1 MKTIFVSLV
10 RCLIASHFLL
20 VFFSLNVSG
29 EEIMIV
35 SGSSSKDEGNTN
47 LHSTQIKETFATNS
61 DSSRLSVYN
70 NIAITLNNI
79 ASNSQTAVSQKENT
93 QPVLDIYQ
101 QIISVLGSIAGNIES
116 TKAINTTNQQA
127 IPVSQPLNLYAS
139 KNGAI
144 ARGKKVFHE
153 MQCISCHGINGKG
166 HEAKTNMKD
175 ERGLPIMAA
184 DLTQPSSFG
193 NGNARK
199 DIFRTVMTGLDG
211 SPMPSFVDL
220 FVGEEDRAW
229 DLVEYV
235 YSLQED
241 ALARFLP

>member
-1 MKTIFVSLV
+1 MENSIYKLTGCLMLAFPFLV
-10 RCLIASHFLL
+10 LFTPSA
-20 VFFSLNVSG
+20 
-29 EEIMIV
+29 
-35 SGSSSKDEGNTN
+35 
-47 LHSTQIKETFATNS
+47 FA
-61 DSSRLSVYN
+61 D
-70 NIAITLNNI
+70 
-79 ASNSQTAVSQKENT
+79 ENT
-93 QPVLDIYQ
+93 ANADHTVYRANQVSNNYGELMGLLKQMNQKLEQLSGQYGQAKPVA
-101 QIISVLGSIAGNIES
+101 VRASIPSKPSAKRG
-116 TKAINTTNQQA
+116 KAI
-127 IPVSQPLNLYAS
+127 
-139 KNGAI
+139 
-144 ARGKKVFHE
+144 FHE

-193 NGNARK
+193 NGNSRK

-220 FVGEEDRAW
+220 FVGEEHRAW

-241 ALARFLP
+241 TLARFLP